1 MNTLEAI
8 KFGSNLLKE
17 KKILSYILDSEL
29 LLSKTLNKSREKILT
44 NLDVEIEKKSFN
56 IFKEYLIR
64 RSKNEPIAYIF
75 GEKEFWSKN
84 FNVNKDTLV
93 PRPETELLVDKLI
106 KTL

>member
-44 NLDVEIEKKSFN
+44 NLDEKLKKKVL
-56 IFKEYLIR
+56 IFL
-64 RSKNEPIAYIF
+64 KN
-75 GEKEFWSKN
+75 
-84 FNVNKDTLV
+84 T
-93 PRPETELLVDKLI
+93 
-106 KTL
+106 